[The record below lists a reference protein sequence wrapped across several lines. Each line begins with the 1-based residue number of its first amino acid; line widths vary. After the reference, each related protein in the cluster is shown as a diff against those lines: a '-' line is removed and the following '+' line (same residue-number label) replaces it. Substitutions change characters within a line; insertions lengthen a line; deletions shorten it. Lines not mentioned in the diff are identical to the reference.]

1 MSLES
6 QTKKDCFELLHING
20 VKHWPVHSFHG
31 NVKGYGDKRWRS
43 MKTGCK
49 GISDSQFLLS
59 DGSGRTVYLEFKK
72 LKGGRQSDDQKA
84 FEADCIKLNVPY
96 ILVSHWMDLAEF
108 LEVYGMLK
116 FKLSKNMEMF

>member
-6 QTKKDCFELLHING
+6 LTKADCVELLDLNG
-20 VKHWPVHSFHG
+20 IKNWPVHSFWG
-31 NVKGYGDKRWRS
+31 NVKGWNDKRWRT

-49 GISDSQFLLS
+49 GISDHQFLLT
-59 DGSGRTVYLEFKK
+59 DGSGQTAYLEFKK

-84 FEADCIKLNVPY
+84 FEANCIKLNVPY
-96 ILVSHWMDLAEF
+96 ILASHWMDLAEF
-108 LEVYGMLK
+108 LEEFGMLK